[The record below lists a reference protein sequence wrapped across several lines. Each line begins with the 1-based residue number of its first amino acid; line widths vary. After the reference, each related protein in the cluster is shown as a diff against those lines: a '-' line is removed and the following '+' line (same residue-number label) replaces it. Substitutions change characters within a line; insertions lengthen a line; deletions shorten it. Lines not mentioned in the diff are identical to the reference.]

1 MEITKESLQSQ
12 IDGLKAQEKAAFEK
26 LQGHKAQENN
36 LFADLNRIQG
46 AIMGFVNLLNSLNGD
61 GDPEE
66 IPVPEDE

>member
-1 MEITKESLQSQ
+1 MEITRESLQSQ
-12 IDGLKAQEKAAFEK
+12 IDNLKAQEKAAFEK

-46 AIMGFVNLLNSLNGD
+46 AIMGFVNLLTSLNGD

-66 IPVPEDE
+66 IPIPEDE

>member
-1 MEITKESLQSQ
+1 MEITRESLQSQ
-12 IDGLKAQEKAAFEK
+12 IDNLKAQEKAAFEK

-66 IPVPEDE
+66 IPITEDE

>member
-1 MEITKESLQSQ
+1 MEITQESLQNQ

-26 LQGHKAQENN
+26 LQGHKAQETT
-36 LFADLNRIQG
+36 LFAELNRIQG

-66 IPVPEDE
+66 IPVSEDD

>member
-1 MEITKESLQSQ
+1 MEITKESLQAQ
-12 IDGLKAQEKAAFEK
+12 IDNLKAQEKAAFEK

-36 LFADLNRIQG
+36 LFAELNRIQG

-66 IPVPEDE
+66 IPIEEDE

>member
-1 MEITKESLQSQ
+1 MEITRESLQGQ
-12 IDGLKAQEKAAFEK
+12 IDNLKAQEKAAFEK

-46 AIMGFVNLLNSLNGD
+46 AIMGFVNLLTSLNGD

-66 IPVPEDE
+66 IPIPEDE

>member
-12 IDGLKAQEKAAFEK
+12 IDNLKAQEKAAFEK

-66 IPVPEDE
+66 IPITEDD

>member
-46 AIMGFVNLLNSLNGD
+46 AIMGFVNLLTSLNGD

-66 IPVPEDE
+66 IPIPEDE

>member
-36 LFADLNRIQG
+36 LFAELNRIQG

-66 IPVPEDE
+66 IPITEDD

>member
-66 IPVPEDE
+66 IPITEDD

>member
-1 MEITKESLQSQ
+1 MEITRVSLQSQ

-36 LFADLNRIQG
+36 LFANLNRVQG
-46 AIMGFVNLLNSLNGD
+46 AILSLVNLQSSLNGD

-66 IPVPEDE
+66 IPIPEDE

>member
-1 MEITKESLQSQ
+1 MEITRESLQGQ
-12 IDGLKAQEKAAFEK
+12 IDNLKAQEKAAFEK

-46 AIMGFVNLLNSLNGD
+46 AIMGFVNLLTSLNGD

-66 IPVPEDE
+66 IPIPEDD

>member
-1 MEITKESLQSQ
+1 MEITRESLQSQ
-12 IDGLKAQEKAAFEK
+12 IDNLKAQEKAAFEK

-46 AIMGFVNLLNSLNGD
+46 AIMGFVNLLTSLNGE

-66 IPVPEDE
+66 IPITEDD

>member
-1 MEITKESLQSQ
+1 MEITRESLQSQ
-12 IDGLKAQEKAAFEK
+12 IDNFKAQEKAAFEK

-46 AIMGFVNLLNSLNGD
+46 AIMGFVNLLTSLNGD

-66 IPVPEDE
+66 IPIPEDD

>member
-1 MEITKESLQSQ
+1 MEITRESLQGQ
-12 IDGLKAQEKAAFEK
+12 IDNLKAQEKAAFEK

-66 IPVPEDE
+66 IPIEEDE

>member
-1 MEITKESLQSQ
+1 MEITRESLQSQ
-12 IDGLKAQEKAAFEK
+12 IANLKAQEKAAFEK

-46 AIMGFVNLLNSLNGD
+46 AIMGFVNLLTSLNGD

-66 IPVPEDE
+66 IPIPEDE

>member
-1 MEITKESLQSQ
+1 MEITRESLQSQ
-12 IDGLKAQEKAAFEK
+12 IDNLKAQEKAAFEK

-46 AIMGFVNLLNSLNGD
+46 AIMGFVNLLTSLNGD

-66 IPVPEDE
+66 IPIPEDD

>member
-1 MEITKESLQSQ
+1 MEITRESLQSQ
-12 IDGLKAQEKAAFEK
+12 IDNLKAQEKAAFEK

-46 AIMGFVNLLNSLNGD
+46 AIMGFVNLLTSLNGD

-66 IPVPEDE
+66 IPITEDD

>member
-1 MEITKESLQSQ
+1 MEITRESLQSR
-12 IDGLKAQEKAAFEK
+12 IDNLKAQEKAAFEK

-46 AIMGFVNLLNSLNGD
+46 AIMGFVNLLTSLNGD

-66 IPVPEDE
+66 IPIPEDE

>member
-66 IPVPEDE
+66 IPITEDE

>member
-1 MEITKESLQSQ
+1 MAITQESLQNQ

-26 LQGHKAQENN
+26 LQGHKAQEIT
-36 LFADLNRIQG
+36 LFAELNRIQG

-66 IPVPEDE
+66 IPVSEDD

>member
-1 MEITKESLQSQ
+1 MEITRESLQSQ
-12 IDGLKAQEKAAFEK
+12 IDNLKAQEKAAFEK

-46 AIMGFVNLLNSLNGD
+46 AIMGFVNLLSSLNGD

-66 IPVPEDE
+66 IPIPEDE